1 MTDKTKPFTQINLE
15 DLAGLR
21 GLGASSILVYM
32 ALRIYGGKDSTAW
45 PSQDRIASDLGMPI
59 GSVRR
64 AFAQLRDK
72 KAIIKTDAKTK
83 SPTYQICNVNIAD
96 MRCQQEPA
104 DRDWETWT

>member
-64 AFAQLRDK
+64 AFAQLRGLF
-72 KAIIKTDAKTK
+72 
-83 SPTYQICNVNIAD
+83 V
-96 MRCQQEPA
+96 
-104 DRDWETWT
+104 